1 MTAHPPARTQGWPPH
16 LGDHRNHSTERL
28 LPIGISEDHFLS
40 KITEE
45 LPVEG
50 GNRADARVP
59 CTLRLHVSL
68 KMQ

>member
-1 MTAHPPARTQGWPPH
+1 MTTHQPARTQGWPPH

-50 GNRADARVP
+50 GNRAEA
-59 CTLRLHVSL
+59 
-68 KMQ
+68 